1 MFDWVKLL
9 TLIITSLF
17 FINSAFAS
25 ERKFN
30 LGKIA
35 LKKEVAG
42 WDIDVRPDGK
52 GAPIGKGNAI
62 KGEEIYAEVCAS
74 CHGDFGEGIDRWPEL
89 VGGHDSLD
97 THDPVKTTGSYWPYA
112 STIYDY
118 ILWQSQSTDQRMSCL
133 EFLIRMTTAVES
145 IFFKNTLRCADIM

>member
-17 FINSAFAS
+17 LMNSTLAS

-52 GAPIGKGNAI
+52 GAPIG
-62 KGEEIYAEVCAS
+62 
-74 CHGDFGEGIDRWPEL
+74 
-89 VGGHDSLD
+89 
-97 THDPVKTTGSYWPYA
+97 
-112 STIYDY
+112 
-118 ILWQSQSTDQRMSCL
+118 
-133 EFLIRMTTAVES
+133 
-145 IFFKNTLRCADIM
+145 

>member
-30 LGKIA
+30 VGKIA

-74 CHGDFGEGIDRWPEL
+74 CHEILVRELIDGL
-89 VGGHDSLD
+89 
-97 THDPVKTTGSYWPYA
+97 
-112 STIYDY
+112 
-118 ILWQSQSTDQRMSCL
+118 
-133 EFLIRMTTAVES
+133 
-145 IFFKNTLRCADIM
+145 N